1 VDSLALWPQ
10 QAQELHR
17 FRACSVEP
25 VGHARVKFDR
35 LATLQYQVVFAQP
48 AQAAAVTRGSVGVAR
63 TPTATACSPKC
74 RWRRKVGEGEIA
86 LLAERAQARPNSRS
100 RFGQPTSTLWLAPVW
115 NSSTR
120 PGWVGDQPSS
130 ARALNAVVP

>member
-1 VDSLALWPQ
+1 MDSLALRPK

-35 LATLQYQVVFAQP
+35 LATLQHQVVFAQHLLH

-100 RFGQPTSTLWLAPVW
+100 RFGQPTSTLW
-115 NSSTR
+115 
-120 PGWVGDQPSS
+120 
-130 ARALNAVVP
+130 